1 MRPGWIYNK
10 MTMSKTSGEED
21 IMSSSRGPGERLQAG
36 RIEMD
41 LSVEDVASRMHLSN
55 DIVEA
60 IEANNFNDITA
71 PIFVKGYLRAYAR
84 IVSLDEDEMIQQYAE
99 FYSDED
105 PPISST
111 SSLTPEISTS
121 DKRVKLITYL
131 VIVGLVVLLAIWWW
145 NKYQTQ
151 TDLVSLDAQQSSET
165 QLVEVAEEPV
175 SVAIEPASEPTIE
188 IQAPIETLAI
198 TNEVQEP
205 LPDTNEESVDN
216 NASMQVEL
224 EPEPEPEPKPEP
236 EAMPALPEAEPDNI
250 ATMDTDELPES
261 INPEQPQQE
270 SEAEQSQESEAPAP
284 VVSSDAITRL
294 SPAGSDQLKI
304 VVNADSWVEISD
316 ANGHRMLYT
325 LIRANQKF
333 NLTGKAPFTIFF
345 GNGYGV
351 EVTFNGEKVDLI
363 SRVRGD
369 NTVRLKIG
377 G

>member
-10 MTMSKTSGEED
+10 MTMSKTPGEED

-36 RIEMD
+36 RIEMG

-60 IEANNFNDITA
+60 IEENNFNDITA

-111 SSLTPEISTS
+111 SNLTPEISTS

-145 NKYQTQ
+145 NKYQAQ

-165 QLVEVAEEPV
+165 QAVEVAEEPA
-175 SVAIEPASEPTIE
+175 SVAIEPASETTIE
-188 IQAPIETLAI
+188 TQAPIETLAI

-205 LPDTNEESVDN
+205 LPDTNEEPVDN
-216 NASMQVEL
+216 NASMQVE
-224 EPEPEPEPKPEP
+224 PEPEPEP
-236 EAMPALPEAEPDNI
+236 EAMPALPEAEPEPEKI
-250 ATMDTDELPES
+250 ATMDADELS
-261 INPEQPQQE
+261 QAINPEQPQQE

-284 VVSSDAITRL
+284 VVSSDAITRM

-351 EVTFNGEKVDLI
+351 EVTFNGEEVDLI
-363 SRVRGD
+363 GRVRGD

>member
-1 MRPGWIYNK
+1 MRPGWNYNK
-10 MTMSKTSGEED
+10 MTMPKTSGEED
-21 IMSSSRGPGERLQAG
+21 IMSSSRGPGDRLQAG
-36 RIEMD
+36 RIEMG

-60 IEANNFNDITA
+60 IEENNFNDITA

-111 SSLTPEISTS
+111 SNVAAEISTS

-131 VIVGLVVLLAIWWW
+131 VIVGLAVLFAIWWW

-151 TDLVSLDAQQSSET
+151 TDLVSLDAQQSSDI
-165 QLVEVAEEPV
+165 QAVEIAEEPV
-175 SVAIEPASEPTIE
+175 TETTIE
-188 IQAPIETLAI
+188 TQAPIETLATTAEI
-198 TNEVQEP
+198 QEP
-205 LPDTNEESVDN
+205 LPDTNEEPVDN
-216 NASMQVEL
+216 NALMQVEPG
-224 EPEPEPEPKPEP
+224 PESEP
-236 EAMPALPEAEPDNI
+236 EAMPALPEAEPEPDKI
-250 ATMDTDELPES
+250 ATMDAGELPES
-261 INPEQPQQE
+261 INPEQSQQE
-270 SEAEQSQESEAPAP
+270 SEAEQLQESEVPAP
-284 VVSSDAITRL
+284 VELSDAITRL

-304 VVNADSWVEISD
+304 VVIADSWVEISD

-333 NLTGKAPFTIFF
+333 NLTGKAPFTVFF

-351 EVTFNGEKVDLI
+351 EVTFNGEEVDLI
-363 SRVRGD
+363 SRARDD

>member
-1 MRPGWIYNK
+1 
-10 MTMSKTSGEED
+10 
-21 IMSSSRGPGERLQAG
+21 MSSSRGPGERLQAG

-165 QLVEVAEEPV
+165 QAVEIAEEPA
-175 SVAIEPASEPTIE
+175 SVVIEPASETTIE
-188 IQAPIETLAI
+188 TQLPIETLAAGI
-198 TNEVQEP
+198 EVQES
-205 LPDTNEESVDN
+205 LVDENEEPVDTI
-216 NASMQVEL
+216 ASMQAEPGPG
-224 EPEPEPEPKPEP
+224 PEPESAQLET
-236 EAMPALPEAEPDNI
+236 EPDQI
-250 ATMDTDELPES
+250 VMTGADESPETN
-261 INPEQPQQE
+261 NPEQQQE
-270 SEAEQSQESEAPAP
+270 SDAPAVAVLPDATTRISP
-284 VVSSDAITRL
+284 V
-294 SPAGSDQLKI
+294 GSDQLKI

-316 ANGHRMLYT
+316 ANGHRLLYT
-325 LIRANQKF
+325 LIRAKQKF
-333 NLTGKAPFTIFF
+333 NLTGKAPFTVFF

-351 EVTFNGEKVDLI
+351 EVSFNGEEVDLI
-363 SRVRGD
+363 SRVRDD
-369 NTVRLKIG
+369 NTVRLEIG
-377 G
+377 S

>member
-1 MRPGWIYNK
+1 
-10 MTMSKTSGEED
+10 
-21 IMSSSRGPGERLQAG
+21 
-36 RIEMD
+36 
-41 LSVEDVASRMHLSN
+41 MHLSN

-60 IEANNFNDITA
+60 IEENNFNDITA

-111 SSLTPEISTS
+111 SNLASEILTS

-131 VIVGLVVLLAIWWW
+131 VIVGLAVLFAIWWW

-151 TDLVSLDAQQSSET
+151 TDLVSLDAQQSSEIQT
-165 QLVEVAEEPV
+165 MEIAEEP
-175 SVAIEPASEPTIE
+175 ATGTAIE
-188 IQAPIETLAI
+188 IQASIEALA
-198 TNEVQEP
+198 TTTELQTP
-205 LPDTNEESVDN
+205 LPETNEEPVDS
-216 NASMQVEL
+216 NALMQVEPG
-224 EPEPEPEPKPEP
+224 PESEP
-236 EAMPALPEAEPDNI
+236 EAMPAQPDAEPDKV
-250 ATMDTDELPES
+250 ATIGADELREL
-261 INPEQPQQE
+261 INSEQPQQE
-270 SEAEQSQESEAPAP
+270 KEVEQLQESEAPAP
-284 VVSSDAITRL
+284 TVLSDAITRV

-316 ANGHRMLYT
+316 ANGHRLLYT

-333 NLTGKAPFTIFF
+333 NLTGKAPFTVFF

-351 EVTFNGEKVDLI
+351 EVTFNGEEVDLI
-363 SRVRGD
+363 SRARDD
-369 NTVRLKIG
+369 NTVRLIIG

>member
-1 MRPGWIYNK
+1 
-10 MTMSKTSGEED
+10 
-21 IMSSSRGPGERLQAG
+21 MSSSRGPGERLQAA
-36 RIEMD
+36 RIEID

-60 IEANNFNDITA
+60 IEENKFNDITA

-111 SSLTPEISTS
+111 SNLTPEISTS

-131 VIVGLVVLLAIWWW
+131 VILGLVVLLAIWWW

-151 TDLVSLDAQQSSET
+151 TDLVSLDAQQSSQT
-165 QLVEVAEEPV
+165 QAVEIAEEPA
-175 SVAIEPASEPTIE
+175 SAITIE
-188 IQAPIETLAI
+188 TQAPIETLAI
-198 TNEVQEP
+198 KNEVQEP
-205 LPDTNEESVDN
+205 LPDTNEEPVDN
-216 NASMQVEL
+216 NASIQVQ
-224 EPEPEPEPKPEP
+224 PEPEPESEAMPALPEAES
-236 EAMPALPEAEPDNI
+236 EAMPALPEAEPEPEPDKI
-250 ATMDTDELPES
+250 ATMDAGELPES

-284 VVSSDAITRL
+284 VVLSDEITRM

-333 NLTGKAPFTIFF
+333 NLTGEAPFTVFF

-351 EVTFNGEKVDLI
+351 EVTFNGEEVDLI

-369 NTVRLKIG
+369 NTVKLKIG

>member
-10 MTMSKTSGEED
+10 MTMPKTSGEDD
-21 IMSSSRGPGERLQAG
+21 IMSSSRGPGDRLQVG
-36 RIEMD
+36 RIEMG
-41 LSVEDVASRMHLSN
+41 LSIEDVASRMHLSN

-60 IEANNFNDITA
+60 IEENNFNDITA

-105 PPISST
+105 PPISSI
-111 SSLTPEISTS
+111 SNLTPEISTS

-131 VIVGLVVLLAIWWW
+131 VIIGLAVLFAIWWW

-151 TDLVSLDAQQSSET
+151 TDLVSLDAQTSSEVRA
-165 QLVEVAEEPV
+165 VEIADEPAGI
-175 SVAIEPASEPTIE
+175 AIEPVTEATIE
-188 IQAPIETLAI
+188 NRTSIEALA
-198 TNEVQEP
+198 TTTEAQEP
-205 LPDTNEESVDN
+205 LPDTIEEPVDS
-216 NASMQVEL
+216 NALTQVEPG
-224 EPEPEPEPKPEP
+224 PESES
-236 EAMPALPEAEPDNI
+236 EAMPAQPEPDKV
-250 ATMDTDELPES
+250 ATVAADELPES
-261 INPEQPQQE
+261 IDSEQSRLEREVEQPQE
-270 SEAEQSQESEAPAP
+270 SEVPAP
-284 VVSSDAITRL
+284 VVLSDATTRM

-316 ANGHRMLYT
+316 ANGHRLLYT

-333 NLTGKAPFTIFF
+333 NLTGKAPFTVFF

-351 EVTFNGEKVDLI
+351 EVTFNGEEVDLI
-363 SRVRGD
+363 SRARDD
-369 NTVRLKIG
+369 NTVRLIIG